1 MAQNVTVAGASYQ
14 DVPAIILPKT
24 GGGSSGFYDV
34 SDTTATAADVA
45 SGKVFHLADGSAATG
60 TASGGG
66 GSSGLVWLKSLTKQ
80 TIALSDT
87 DYATWTPSTTATAI
101 LASASAGTF
110 EATDVADNDYFTRTR
125 MYLNVVYPAATSTGK
140 GKLVKMVGE
149 NWYCI
154 SRRAS
159 NRANLISGTRNANVG
174 EAVTNYWI
182 LEYYNSGWVVTY
194 SQSYGI
200 YPVNA
205 APTLSSTSAASPT
218 VTFNRPTI
226 NARTSAT
233 YFSATYAISLDQD
246 ETTITFVFDVY
257 RADATYRRRE
267 INLSLIDMFNN
278 GLS

>member
-14 DVPAIILPKT
+14 SVPAIIVPKT
-24 GGGSSGFYDV
+24 GGGSAGFYDV

-80 TIALSDT
+80 TIKLSDT
-87 DYATWTPSTTATAI
+87 DYATWSPSTTATAVI
-101 LASASAGTF
+101 PTASAGTF
-110 EATDVADNDYFTRTR
+110 EATNIADNDYFTRTR

-140 GKLVKMVGE
+140 GRLSKMVGE

-154 SRRAS
+154 TRRAS
-159 NRANLISGTRNANVG
+159 NRTNLISGTRNANVA
-174 EAVTNYWI
+174 ESITNYWA
-182 LEYYNSGWVVTY
+182 LEYYNSGWVASY
-194 SQSYGI
+194 SQSYGL
-200 YPVNA
+200 YPANS
-205 APTLSSTSAASPT
+205 APTLSSTGAASPT
-218 VTFNRPTI
+218 VTVNRPII

-246 ETTITFVFDVY
+246 ETTITFAFDIY
-257 RADATYRRRE
+257 RADSTYRRRE
-267 INLSLIDMFNN
+267 IQESIIDMWNN
-278 GLS
+278 GL